1 MSSVYSLEPPTSGK
15 VIIRTSM
22 GDIDVELWTLEAPKA
37 CRNFIQLCLE
47 GYYDDTIF
55 HRLIPKFMIQGGDP
69 TGTGKGGESIY
80 GEPFKDEFHQRLKF
94 SHRGIVAMANESKP
108 NTNTSQ
114 FFITFDECTWL
125 DKKHTIFGKV
135 TGDSVYNLLQ
145 LQQVETDQNDRPLNP
160 PRIIKTNVVQNPF
173 DDIVLRSDQAI
184 KFSKLNQN
192 KDQKYSSGS
201 ESEEDE
207 EEQRFKIENEKRKKE
222 MLIQKQKEE
231 EQKKKNFQNK
241 NLLSFADDDEEEE
254 DGIEENGDDDEKE
267 EGNNK
272 NSNKDDFKKP
282 QDKCQIMN
290 IHDISEED
298 KFSKETAVD
307 IENLQK
313 KKQQIE
319 EEENKK
325 KRLQDRVKSAKQDGV
340 KEEINK
346 KLFKENEVIE
356 VKGKLAEENKDLLN
370 YKKRINKQ
378 TGKVELYWDNEGEQS
393 KSESDQE
400 SYSSTDSE
408 DYQNE
413 EEKKIRQKQKEEYEN
428 LRISF
433 LQQKRDGQGTAS
445 ESARKNKSENNKL
458 LTNVEKRRQ
467 KYLEKEQLERRQG
480 GYMKKLAEFQQKMK
494 VVSNPNSWVKHEL
507 RFQATGDRAFQIFDA
522 KEKIKEYNVNE
533 DLEKKGYVNKSLDN
547 LKRNIEKR
555 QEESQKRVGE
565 KLTVEEL
572 MKLADE

>member
-1 MSSVYSLEPPTSGK
+1 
-15 VIIRTSM
+15 M

-114 FFITFDECTWL
+114 FFITFDECAWL

-145 LQQVETDQNDRPLNP
+145 LQQIETDQNDKPLNP

-201 ESEEDE
+201 ESEDDE

-222 MLIQKQKEE
+222 ILIQKQKEE
-231 EQKKKNFQNK
+231 EQKKKNLQNK
-241 NLLSFADDDEEEE
+241 NLLSFADDDEDEE
-254 DGIEENGDDDEKE
+254 DGMEDNEDDDGEQE
-267 EGNNK
+267 NNK
-272 NSNKDDFKKP
+272 NGNKDDFKKP
-282 QDKCQIMN
+282 QDKYQIMN

-307 IENLQK
+307 VESLQK

-319 EEENKK
+319 DEENKK
-325 KRLQDRVKSAKQDGV
+325 KKLQDRVKQAKQDGV
-340 KEEINK
+340 KEEITK
-346 KLFKENEVIE
+346 KIFKENEVIE

-433 LQQKRDGQGTAS
+433 LQQKRDGLGTAS
-445 ESARKNKSENNKL
+445 ESVRKNKSENNKL

-494 VVSNPNSWVKHEL
+494 GVTNQNSWVKHEL
-507 RFQATGDRAFQIFDA
+507 KFQATGDRAFQIFDA

-533 DLEKKGYVNKSLDN
+533 DIEKKGYVNKSLDN
-547 LKRNIEKR
+547 LKRTIEQR
-555 QEESQKRVGE
+555 QQESQKRLGE
-565 KLTVEEL
+565 KLSVEEL
-572 MKLADE
+572 MKLAEE

>member
-37 CRNFIQLCLE
+37 CRNFVQLCLE

-145 LQQVETDQNDRPLNP
+145 LQQIETDQNDRPLNP

-207 EEQRFKIENEKRKKE
+207 EEQKLKIENEKRKKE
-222 MLIQKQKEE
+222 MLIQKQKQE

-241 NLLSFADDDEEEE
+241 NLLSFADDDDEEEE
-254 DGIEENGDDDEKE
+254 DGMEDNGEDDNEED
-267 EGNNK
+267 NK
-272 NSNKDDFKKP
+272 KSNKVDFKKP
-282 QDKCQIMN
+282 QDKYQIMN

-313 KKQQIE
+313 KKQQQE

-325 KRLQDRVKSAKQDGV
+325 KRLQNRVKQAKQDGL
-340 KEEINK
+340 KEEITK
-346 KLFKENEVIE
+346 KIFKENEIIE
-356 VKGKLAEENKDLLN
+356 VKGRLAEENKDLLN

-378 TGKVELYWDNEGEQS
+378 TGKIELYWDNEGEQS
-393 KSESDQE
+393 KSESDEE

-433 LQQKRDGQGTAS
+433 LQQKREGQGTAS

-494 VVSNPNSWVKHEL
+494 GVSNPNSWVKHEL
-507 RFQATGDRAFQIFDA
+507 KFQATGDRAFQIFEA

-533 DLEKKGYVNKSLDN
+533 DIEKKGYVNKSLDN
-547 LKRNIEKR
+547 LKRNIEQR
-555 QEESQKRVGE
+555 LEESQKRLGE